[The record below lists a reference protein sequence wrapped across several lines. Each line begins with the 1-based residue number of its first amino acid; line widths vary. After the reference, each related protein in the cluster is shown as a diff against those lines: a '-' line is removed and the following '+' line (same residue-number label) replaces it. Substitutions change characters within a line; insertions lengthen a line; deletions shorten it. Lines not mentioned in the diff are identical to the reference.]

1 MSDDLYRRDT
11 LVLAHLRGYPEEL
24 RHYSN
29 LIKQAH
35 PRGMSALDFVLRRP
49 AASDSLI
56 AAVCRAVAA
65 GESVLSA
72 VEAAERF
79 GVTPRAFLETIA
91 SQPDFPAPLFANA
104 EKRIWRSEDI
114 EARAGATGPPGGQAS
129 RGHRGQDPSLGD
141 V

>member
-1 MSDDLYRRDT
+1 VSAEDLFQRDT
-11 LVLAHLRGYPEEL
+11 LVLQHLRGYPEEL

-56 AAVCRAVAA
+56 AAVCRFVAD
-65 GESVLSA
+65 GEEILSA

-79 GVTPRAFLETIA
+79 GVNPRVFLETIA
-91 SQPDFPAPLFANA
+91 ARPDFPAPLFAHA
-104 EKRIWRSEDI
+104 EKRLWRAADVQWYQDRHGE
-114 EARAGATGPPGGQAS
+114 TPPVGG
-129 RGHRGQDPSLGD
+129 

>member
-1 MSDDLYRRDT
+1 VPTVRADDLYQRDT
-11 LVLAHLRGYPEEL
+11 LALQHLRGYPEEL

-49 AASDSLI
+49 AASDSFI
-56 AAVCRAVAA
+56 AAVCRLVAA
-65 GESVLSA
+65 GEEILSA

-79 GVTPRAFLETIA
+79 GVSPRVFLEEIA
-91 SQPDFPAPLFANA
+91 SRPHFPAPLFAHA
-104 EKRIWRSEDI
+104 EKRLWRAADVLSYLEQHG
-114 EARAGATGPPGGQAS
+114 EAHPAGG
-129 RGHRGQDPSLGD
+129 

>member
-1 MSDDLYRRDT
+1 MSDEFYKRDT
-11 LVLAHLRGYPEEL
+11 LILAHLRGYPEEL

-49 AASDSLI
+49 AASDSFI
-56 AAVCRAVAA
+56 AAICRAVAA

-79 GVTPRAFLETIA
+79 GVNPRAFLETIA
-91 SQPDFPAPLFANA
+91 SQPDFPAPLFASENR
-104 EKRIWRSEDI
+104 RIWRAADI
-114 EARAGATGPPGGQAS
+114 EARAEANRPAEGQAS
-129 RGHRGQDPSLGD
+129 GGQDPPLGD
-141 V
+141 M

>member
-1 MSDDLYRRDT
+1 MDDDLYRRDT
-11 LVLAHLRGYPEEL
+11 LVLRHLRGYPEEL

-49 AASDSLI
+49 AASDSFV
-56 AAVCRAVAA
+56 AAVCREIAA
-65 GESVLSA
+65 GVEVLSA

-79 GVTPRAFLETIA
+79 GVPPRAFLETIA
-91 SQPDFPAPLFANA
+91 AAPDFPVPLFASGG
-104 EKRIWRSEDI
+104 RRLWRAADI
-114 EARAGATGPPGGQAS
+114 EELAPTRIQAPD
-129 RGHRGQDPSLGD
+129 GQDPPLGH

>member
-1 MSDDLYRRDT
+1 MDNDLYQRDA
-11 LVLAHLRGYPEEL
+11 LVLRHLRGYPEEL

-56 AAVCRAVAA
+56 AAICRQIAA
-65 GESVLSA
+65 GEKVLSA

-79 GVTPRAFLETIA
+79 GVTPRTFLETIA
-91 SQPDFPAPLFANA
+91 AAPDFPAPFFANGD
-104 EKRIWRSEDI
+104 RRLWRAGDI
-114 EARAGATGPPGGQAS
+114 EELAPTRIQAS
-129 RGHRGQDPSLGD
+129 DGQDPPLGH

>member
-1 MSDDLYRRDT
+1 MDDELYQRDT

-49 AASDSLI
+49 TASDSFI
-56 AAVCRAVAA
+56 AAVCRLVAA
-65 GESVLSA
+65 GEEVLSA

-79 GVTPRAFLETIA
+79 GVKPRAFLETIA
-91 SQPDFPAPLFANA
+91 AKPDFPAPLFASGDR
-104 EKRIWRSEDI
+104 RIWRAADI
-114 EARAGATGPPGGQAS
+114 EAKVAAGG
-129 RGHRGQDPSLGD
+129 RGQGPDGQDTPRGNL
-141 V
+141 

>member
-1 MSDDLYRRDT
+1 MDDELYQRDT

-49 AASDSLI
+49 TASDSFI
-56 AAVCRAVAA
+56 AAVCRQIAA
-65 GESVLSA
+65 GEEILSA

-79 GVTPRAFLETIA
+79 AVTPRAFLETIA
-91 SQPDFPAPLFANA
+91 AEPDFPAPLFASGDR
-104 EKRIWRSEDI
+104 RIWRAADI
-114 EARAGATGPPGGQAS
+114 EARPEVRSRGQGPGGKT
-129 RGHRGQDPSLGD
+129 PSLGEL
-141 V
+141 